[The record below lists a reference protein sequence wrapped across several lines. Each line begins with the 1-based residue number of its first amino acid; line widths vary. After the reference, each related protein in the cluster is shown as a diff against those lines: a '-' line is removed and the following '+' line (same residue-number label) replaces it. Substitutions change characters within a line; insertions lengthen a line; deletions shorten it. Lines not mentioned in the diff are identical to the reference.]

1 MPPAAMPLSPGA
13 SGIRGDGGGRSFP
26 ARRPARRPGRHLCR
40 QRQLRSFDRSASPP
54 RDRAGRPG
62 RRSRAREGGTLV
74 DRAAAPDCRT
84 RASARR
90 PKPVVCHPD
99 RSQPQ
104 WAAAPPGAQR
114 KSLRPTA
121 SRVARAHASHRRL
134 VYRGACVACRGAP
147 PRAHRPRQAAAAGH
161 RKRAGG
167 CKRWVGEIGR
177 DWPWRC
183 RLAAVAT
190 RRAHPRAA
198 AAAAAQPPPGAQ
210 ARPRPDERLN
220 PPRGAGSKR
229 AVRPRHCSER
239 CSEHFH
245 SRRRARGSRHPARRA
260 AANHDAADASRAA
273 GARGP
278 QPWRRPLHERG
289 TRLMRADAASEAP
302 ASRIAAAA
310 CSLPRTPPT
319 RGSRSS

>member
-1 MPPAAMPLSPGA
+1 MVPPAATPLSPGA
-13 SGIRGDGGGRSFP
+13 SGIRDDGGGRSFQG
-26 ARRPARRPGRHLCR
+26 RRPARHQGRHPCR

-62 RRSRAREGGTLV
+62 RRSRAREGGTLA

-90 PKPVVCHPD
+90 LRPVECHQD
-99 RSQPQ
+99 RRLPQ
-104 WAAAPPGAQR
+104 WAAAPPRAQR
-114 KSLRPTA
+114 KSRRPPA
-121 SRVARAHASHRRL
+121 SRVARAHASRRRL
-134 VYRGACVACRGAP
+134 ASRGACVPCRGAL
-147 PRAHRPRQAAAAGH
+147 PRADRPRQAAAVGH
-161 RKRAGG
+161 RKRVGG
-167 CKRWVGEIGR
+167 YKSWVGV
-177 DWPWRC
+177 PWRC
-183 RLAAVAT
+183 RLAAVAK
-190 RRAHPRAA
+190 RRARPWAA

-210 ARPRPDERLN
+210 ARPRQDERPS

-229 AVRPRHCSER
+229 AARPRR

-245 SRRRARGSRHPARRA
+245 SRRRARGSRRPARRA
-260 AANHDAADASRAA
+260 AASHDAADASRAA
-273 GARGP
+273 GVRGP
-278 QPWRRPLHERG
+278 LGQRLLHARG

-302 ASRIAAAA
+302 ASRTAAAA